1 MIVIIKAKNITTIH
15 KFRRKLIRYYL
26 CIIINKIRG
35 YEVETLKEKDI

>member
-1 MIVIIKAKNITTIH
+1 MIVIIKAKNITTIY

-35 YEVETLKEKDI
+35 HEVEILNEKDI